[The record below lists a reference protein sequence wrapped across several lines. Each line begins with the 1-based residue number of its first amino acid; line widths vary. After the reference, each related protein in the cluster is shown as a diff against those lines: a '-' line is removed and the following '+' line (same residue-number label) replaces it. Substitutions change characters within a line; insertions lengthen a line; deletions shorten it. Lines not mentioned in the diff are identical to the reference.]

1 MRRSSIPRCA
11 GVTLLETL
19 AVIGIVAALATIA
32 VPSADQANG
41 LAADA
46 VAQEVAHALR
56 FAQREAMRTGAYHAV
71 QLDTAAQTVRLYRL
85 RMPAASGEDTTIKV
99 RHPLDRRDYVLSLA
113 GSAGRNA
120 TLAEAR
126 FEFDK
131 LGAGN
136 VVTFDPAGAPVGVV
150 STTDVKPLKAGT
162 VRIRR
167 GAQERV
173 LTLAPVTGRVS
184 L

>member
-19 AVIGIVAALATIA
+19 AVVGIVAALATIA
-32 VPSADQANG
+32 VPAADPANAF
-41 LAADA
+41 AADA
-46 VAQEVAHALR
+46 VAQDVAHALR

-71 QLDTAAQTVRLYRL
+71 KLDPATQTVRLYRL
-85 RMPAASGEDTTIKV
+85 RMPNAAVEDTTQKV
-99 RHPLDRRDYVLSLA
+99 RHPVDRRDYLLSLA
-113 GSAGRNA
+113 GSAGRGV
-120 TLAEAR
+120 TLADVR

-131 LGAGN
+131 AAIGN
-136 VVTFDPAGAPVGVV
+136 VVAFDTTGAPVTVI

-167 GAQERV
+167 GSDERV

>member
-1 MRRSSIPRCA
+1 MRRSSLCRCA

-32 VPSADQANG
+32 VPSADPANG
-41 LAADA
+41 LAADSA
-46 VAQEVAHALR
+46 AQEVAQALR

-71 QLDTAAQTVRLYRL
+71 KLDTATQTVRLYRL
-85 RMPAASGEDTTIKV
+85 RMPAASVEDTTITV
-99 RHPLDRRDYVLSLA
+99 RHPLERRDYLLSLA
-113 GSAGRNA
+113 ANAGRGA
-120 TLAEAR
+120 TLVEAR

-131 LGAGN
+131 IAAGN
-136 VVTFDPAGAPVGVV
+136 IVTFDPSGTPVGVV
-150 STTDVKPLKAGT
+150 STTDIKPLKAGT

-167 GAQERV
+167 GDQERV
-173 LTLAPVTGRVS
+173 LTVAPVTGRVS